1 MYRLSIVPVLVLL
14 AITFVTG
21 PALPRVMESADAV
34 VAAKAMPAVVNIATW
49 KLRPPTEPGGTP
61 RRVKTYGSG
70 FIIDP
75 SGIIVTNRHVIDS
88 ALDIKVIFDN
98 GDRASGK
105 LLAVAPMTDLAVV
118 KADIDRALPVLQWA
132 DSSDLR
138 VGDGVLAIGNPL
150 GFGMSVTAGIV
161 SALHRDVQD
170 TPFDDYIQTDAA
182 INHGNSGGPLLNLE
196 GKVVGVDTAL
206 YNPNDVGGF
215 IGIGL
220 AISSKTAEFVVRHML
235 DPQQPRPGWIGVK
248 LQDLTPDLAE
258 AVGLPLARGSI
269 VAAVEPEGP
278 AARAALRP
286 GDILIAIGDTKEAS
300 SRAFMRDI
308 VEIPIGEP
316 AHLRVWRD
324 GKEHTV
330 SVTVAEWPKIVSEGA
345 LMTPSAEAMSH
356 LPPHSGMELAP
367 LTDAARKQY
376 GLDEK
381 LNGALVASVEK
392 DSEANDLGIAPGDV
406 ITAVLGAPV
415 MAPEDVHRAMQKA
428 HEERRPSLALL
439 VQSRSGGV
447 RWVSLSISP
456 TGL

>member
-1 MYRLSIVPVLVLL
+1 
-14 AITFVTG
+14 
-21 PALPRVMESADAV
+21 
-34 VAAKAMPAVVNIATW
+34 
-49 KLRPPTEPGGTP
+49 
-61 RRVKTYGSG
+61 
-70 FIIDP
+70 
-75 SGIIVTNRHVIDS
+75 
-88 ALDIKVIFDN
+88 
-98 GDRASGK
+98 
-105 LLAVAPMTDLAVV
+105 
-118 KADIDRALPVLQWA
+118 
-132 DSSDLR
+132 

-150 GFGMSVTAGIV
+150 GFGMSVSAGIV
-161 SALHRDVQD
+161 SALHRDIQD

-182 INHGNSGGPLLNLE
+182 INHGNSGGPLLNLD

-220 AISSKTAEFVVRHML
+220 AIASKTAEFVVRHML

-258 AVGLPLARGSI
+258 AVGLPRARGSI
-269 VAAVEPEGP
+269 IAAVEPGGP
-278 AARAALRP
+278 AARAALRS
-286 GDILIAIGDTKEAS
+286 GDILIAIGDTKETS

-324 GKEHTV
+324 GKEGTV
-330 SVTVAEWPKIVSEGA
+330 SVTVAEWPKIMPEGA
-345 LMTPSAEAMSH
+345 VMTHTAEAMSH

-392 DSEANDLGIAPGDV
+392 DCEASDLGIVPGDV

-415 MAPEDVHRAMQKA
+415 TAPDDVHHAMQKA